1 MKKLSL
7 IVAAAIFASAANAA
21 APTEKSKAAMIRNT
35 LFQKTQPE
43 MTEVKKL
50 NKSNK

>member
-1 MKKLSL
+1 
-7 IVAAAIFASAANAA
+7 
-21 APTEKSKAAMIRNT
+21 MIRNT